1 MTDFI
6 SYQLRKA
13 EKDAAYNN
21 YNYASQKL
29 ENSKIMERLAELK
42 SQHEPLHT
50 LSEGN
55 EFLRKKLYAAAF
67 YVATGRMPE

>member
-1 MTDFI
+1 MK
-6 SYQLRKA
+6 YQLRKV
-13 EKDAAYNN
+13 EKDAAYQQ
-21 YNYASQKL
+21 YNYAAQKL
-29 ENSKIMERLAELK
+29 ENAKILERLAELE

-67 YVATGRMPE
+67 YVAIGRMP